1 MFESVFG
8 KKHVSRLPDSLKQLM
23 MMDETCLLT
32 VFLAGLDAVGMGGMI
47 QVFMRRV
54 RAF

>member
-8 KKHVSRLPDSLKQLM
+8 KKHVSGRLKTADDDGRDVLAATFP
-23 MMDETCLLT
+23 
-32 VFLAGLDAVGMGGMI
+32 AGLEAVGMRGMI

>member
-1 MFESVFG
+1 MFEFVFG
-8 KKHVSRLPDSLKQLM
+8 KKHVSGQLKTADDDGQ
-23 MMDETCLLT
+23 DVLLT
-32 VFLAGLDAVGMGGMI
+32 VFPAGLDAVGMRGMI